1 MSAAYDTEQWA
12 DLFVA
17 VAGASAALAGL
28 VFVAVSIN
36 IEQILQGE
44 GLPARAALTLVL
56 LLGALIVSVLG
67 LIPQSSTALGIE
79 LVAVGGSTVVWTS
92 LLVRR
97 SLPRDPPLGW
107 LIGRVVLPLLGTL
120 PFVLGALSLLAE
132 SGGGLYWVAGGLVGA
147 IVGGVATAWV
157 LLVEIRR

>member
-1 MSAAYDTEQWA
+1 MSAAYDIEQWS

-36 IEQILQGE
+36 IEQILAGE
-44 GLPARAALTLVL
+44 GLPSRALLTLVL

-79 LVAVGGSTVVWTS
+79 LVAVGGGTVVWS
-92 LLVRR
+92 LLLVRR
-97 SLPRDPPLGW
+97 SLPGDGRRSW
-107 LIGRVVLPLLGTL
+107 VIGRV
-120 PFVLGALSLLAE
+120 SSRC
-132 SGGGLYWVAGGLVGA
+132 SGPCPSWWA
-147 IVGGVATAWV
+147 
-157 LLVEIRR
+157 R